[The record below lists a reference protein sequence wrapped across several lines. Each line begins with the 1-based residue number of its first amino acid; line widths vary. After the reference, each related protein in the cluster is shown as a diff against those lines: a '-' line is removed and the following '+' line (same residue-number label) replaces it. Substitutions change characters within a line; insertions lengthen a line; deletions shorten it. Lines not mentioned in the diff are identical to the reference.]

1 MIKLEARNLAMAHGN
16 AQQKIRATQ
25 VKTEAVESM
34 QAFAEV
40 TS

>member
-1 MIKLEARNLAMAHGN
+1 MIKLESRNLATAHEN

-25 VKTEAVESM
+25 SKIEAVESM
-34 QAFAEV
+34 QSFAEV